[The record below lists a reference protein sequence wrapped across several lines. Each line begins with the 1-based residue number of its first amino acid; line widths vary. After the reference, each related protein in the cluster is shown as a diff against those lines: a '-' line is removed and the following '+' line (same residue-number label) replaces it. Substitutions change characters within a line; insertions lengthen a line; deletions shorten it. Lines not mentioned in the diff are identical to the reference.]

1 MQVLDSSAFI
11 HRYST
16 AEQTVSTAAVR
27 AELSGRASYR
37 FDADLGGGM
46 RLHSPSD
53 ESIAQVRTA
62 AADSGDA
69 AVRTDRKSDIGLV
82 ATAFELQATLV
93 TDDYAMQN
101 VADRLRLQT
110 HQIAQAGIGTARIW
124 RFQCQGCGRT
134 FDDPAERC
142 PICGAAVTRKAP
154 R

>member
-53 ESIAQVRTA
+53 ESIDRVRTA

-69 AVRTDRKSDIGLV
+69 AVLSETDIGLV

-134 FDDPAERC
+134 FDDSAERC